1 MSLWNQCLERLR
13 QELPTQQFVMWIRP
27 LTSEQNQDA
36 VTLYAPNRF
45 ILDWVREKYRDKINQ
60 LFVEFSGG
68 QQAPQLRFEVVQR
81 RAAPAA
87 SNPAPS
93 ATDSDPIRGSARGSS
108 FSA

>member
-27 LTSEQNQDA
+27 LTSEQDHTA

-60 LFVEFSGG
+60 LFNEFAGSD
-68 QQAPQLRFEVVQR
+68 APQLRFEVVQR
-81 RAAPAA
+81 RPATA
-87 SNPAPS
+87 S
-93 ATDSDPIRGSARGSS
+93 G
-108 FSA
+108 